1 MKIVNCIDAVL
12 EDGDVEEI
20 IHDLID
26 VLKKCD
32 QDAKIFIHKLER
44 TVDELVDKG
53 LVYSST
59 VKEVLLHTLQQHD
72 QP

>member
-1 MKIVNCIDAVL
+1 VKIVNCIDAVL
-12 EDGDVEEI
+12 EDKDVEKI

-26 VLKKCD
+26 ILKKCD
-32 QDAKIFIHKLER
+32 QDAKIFIHKLEI
-44 TVDELVDKG
+44 TGDELVDKG